1 MGETCGMTPGQA
13 VTADAVLKARNLH
26 LWRGERHVLRGVSC
40 ELGAGEALH
49 VYGPNGSGKTSL
61 LRVIC
66 GLLRAE
72 EGEVLWRGVPIH
84 AANSAYHSS
93 IAYLAHDAALKGDLT
108 PVENLRFSVGIKRA
122 LPEAESRAML
132 SDLGVSDCADLPS
145 RVMSAGQR
153 RRVALSRVLL
163 SQASLW
169 ILDEPFTNLDRLS
182 SETISKALAAH
193 LAVGGLAVVA
203 AHQGLE
209 LRSGTVRQL
218 GL

>member
-1 MGETCGMTPGQA
+1 MGETCGMTLAQS
-13 VTADAVLKARNLH
+13 VTADAVLKACNVH

-72 EGEVLWRGVPIH
+72 EGEVLWQGVPIH

-93 IAYLAHDAALKGDLT
+93 IAYLAHDTALKGDLT
-108 PVENLRFSVGIKRA
+108 PAENLRFSVGVRRA
-122 LPEAESRAML
+122 LSEAEIRAML
-132 SDLGVSDCADLPS
+132 SDLGVADCADLPS
-145 RVMSAGQR
+145 RVLSAGQR

-163 SQASLW
+163 SRASLW
-169 ILDEPFTNLDRLS
+169 VLDEPFTNLDRLS
-182 SETISKALAAH
+182 SETISMALAAH
-193 LAVGGLAVVA
+193 LEAGGLALIA
-203 AHQGLE
+203 AHQGLD
-209 LRSGTVRQL
+209 LRSGRVRQL